1 MYKGCKKIKPIKMHF
16 VKCSKY
22 KISYI
27 FEKTLV
33 FSMLCVK
40 CGDNN
45 DRIFKER
52 RDYWDITNSWF
63 NWVNVSYVSNMLD
76 EKVSSE
82 FKLENIDKRRNYFIG
97 A

>member
-1 MYKGCKKIKPIKMHF
+1 MKPIKMHF
-16 VKCSKY
+16 VKCSKFKNPY

-27 FEKTLV
+27 FEKILV

-52 RDYWDITNSWF
+52 REYWDITNSWF
-63 NWVNVSYVSNMLD
+63 NWVNVSYISDMLD